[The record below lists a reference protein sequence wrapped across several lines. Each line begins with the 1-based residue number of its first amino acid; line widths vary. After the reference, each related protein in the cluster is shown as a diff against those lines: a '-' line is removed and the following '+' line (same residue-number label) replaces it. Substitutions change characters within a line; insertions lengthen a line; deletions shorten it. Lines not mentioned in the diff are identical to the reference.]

1 MSRIQKLRNRTH
13 YIASSLRYRPISQ
26 SRWFK
31 PGAML
36 ISSEQENQSK
46 MFGLLR
52 VMLNET
58 TGFRSLAYTP
68 HLIKTD
74 AHRYSMDVCVIS
86 LLHNNDYGYLRG
98 MR

>member
-1 MSRIQKLRNRTH
+1 M
-13 YIASSLRYRPISQ
+13 
-26 SRWFK
+26 F
-31 PGAML
+31 
-36 ISSEQENQSK
+36 ISSEQGNQSK

-52 VMLNET
+52 VMVNET

-74 AHRYSMDVCVIS
+74 AHRYSVDVCVIP